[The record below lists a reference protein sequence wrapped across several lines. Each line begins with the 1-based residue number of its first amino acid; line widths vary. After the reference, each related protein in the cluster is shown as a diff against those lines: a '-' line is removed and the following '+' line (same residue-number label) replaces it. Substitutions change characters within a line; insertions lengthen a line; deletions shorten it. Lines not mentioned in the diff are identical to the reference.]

1 MTFVRIQKIL
11 LALFRN
17 ILWTIKWWNLCICF
31 MSGKSGTNS
40 HLPPLQ
46 WHTFLSLK
54 TQLFCH
60 FIGPVHHP
68 CLTDL
73 QYVPYMCFT
82 TIFVFQCC
90 AHISMTYMC
99 FMLYMCSNA
108 KCMFN
113 GIQSVSM
120 PYMCFNAVHIFQC
133 IMCAF
138 NSIQKCLNAIHM
150 CQCHVCVSSWNT
162 YIALKHM
169 YSIETEVWQWKTYTC
184 TALKLSHSTDFHCH
198 TCVSMMHICFNAI
211 DVFYIL

>member
-1 MTFVRIQKIL
+1 MATVSTGRIQYIKSFYLPLKRWRQDRGWPFIKIKILRMTFVRIQKIL

-60 FIGPVHHP
+60 FKGPVHHP

-113 GIQSVSM
+113 DIQSVSM
-120 PYMCFNAVHIFQC
+120 PYMCFNAVHI
-133 IMCAF
+133 
-138 NSIQKCLNAIHM
+138 SNA
-150 CQCHVCVSSWNT
+150 
-162 YIALKHM
+162 
-169 YSIETEVWQWKTYTC
+169 
-184 TALKLSHSTDFHCH
+184 
-198 TCVSMMHICFNAI
+198 
-211 DVFYIL
+211 